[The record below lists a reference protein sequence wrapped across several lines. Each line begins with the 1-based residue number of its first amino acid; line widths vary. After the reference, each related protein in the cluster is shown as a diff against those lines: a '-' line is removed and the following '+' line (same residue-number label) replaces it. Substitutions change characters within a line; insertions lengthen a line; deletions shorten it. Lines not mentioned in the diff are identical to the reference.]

1 MQRRFIHI
9 LCSLALL
16 LSPLLADAATISPS
30 VLDLSGA
37 RGQVVDSS
45 FTILNTGTSEQ
56 VYFLNVLGFQAG
68 EEDGS
73 PSFTPEATS
82 PILSWITFPS
92 SDVTVPA
99 LSKVDVPFKL
109 VLPDDIASGSYQ
121 GAITVSTAP
130 SDVVAHNGATI
141 EAQTAI
147 LVFLVVDGETVE
159 KLELLDFMFEQT
171 HPRLPYGTFSFR
183 VQNQGN
189 VHLVPRGS
197 IVLSGLFGKTLAT
210 INVNQISGRVLPDST
225 RTYSAEFLAEDLNW
239 FEMAGFQLQH
249 LAIGSITATLELE
262 YGASGVSTSSFS
274 FMLIPFELLSVLL
287 LMLVGI
293 GLMYKKLASR

>member
-1 MQRRFIHI
+1 MRRRFTHI

-16 LSPLLADAATISPS
+16 LSPLLAEAATISPS
-30 VLDLSGA
+30 VIDVSGA
-37 RGQVVDSS
+37 REQVVDSS
-45 FTILNTGTSEQ
+45 FTILNTGASEQ
-56 VYFLNVLGFQAG
+56 VYFLDVIGFQAG

-82 PILSWITFPS
+82 PLLSWIALPS

-109 VLPDDIASGSYQ
+109 VIPDDIVSGSYQ

-130 SDVVAHNGATI
+130 SDVVAQNGATI
-141 EAQTAI
+141 EARTAI
-147 LVFLVVDGETVE
+147 LVFLVVEGETIE
-159 KLELLDFMFEQT
+159 KLELLDFTFEQT
-171 HPRLPYGTFSFR
+171 HPRLPFGTFSFR

-189 VHLVPRGS
+189 VHLVPNGS

-210 INVNQISGRVLPDST
+210 IHVNETAGRVLPDST

-249 LAIGSITATLELE
+249 LAIGSVTATLDLG
-262 YGASGVSTSSFS
+262 YGASGVISSSFS
-274 FMLIPFELLSVLL
+274 FILIPIELLSVLL

-293 GLMYKKLASR
+293 GLLYKKLASR